1 MRGLPSVA
9 QDLETLVLL
18 KRLES
23 RVSVYFVGGL
33 VVVGFKIH
41 MDAWSLA
48 SSSVNGLIINSSRLV
63 LWTFSSM
70 NLHSVARWEGT

>member
-9 QDLETLVLL
+9 QDLKTLVLP

-23 RVSVYFVGGL
+23 HIPVYFVGGL

-41 MDAWSLA
+41 MD
-48 SSSVNGLIINSSRLV
+48 V
-63 LWTFSSM
+63 
-70 NLHSVARWEGT
+70 